1 MKSSGRLVILLMF
14 GAGPL
19 AAQTTPALSLDQLIA
34 IGLDNNSSI
43 RLAERNLS
51 AAKAERRG
59 SYSGLIPSLQASVG
73 QDLNPGDP
81 YLNRQGQL
89 TTPPEFGS
97 NFQISQTL
105 FDGGAAWYNKRDGD
119 HALAAAQ
126 SRYDQTRLQMIQGVK
141 ETYFRYLS
149 NQEMLE
155 VAHEALEL
163 SRRQLE
169 LVEER
174 YRLQAVRESD
184 LLKARVSKG
193 QWEADFHR
201 ATQALTTSATDL
213 NVAIGQDPR
222 VPINVR
228 RDTVAIVSIPDREL
242 AYSLLDHNNPELR
255 VQELAVE
262 RAWLQ
267 AKAQRGSMLP
277 TVTLSY
283 SGDASGDG
291 LSDAIDFGTISDN
304 SATRLNISIPLFS
317 GLRNS
322 SGYSR
327 LRYAALAEEERL
339 DATERELRRQ
349 LENTLSNLEALHK
362 IHPINQEVLASAQAD
377 VRLADEQYRLGAI
390 AILDLLDA
398 QVSLITARSTLVR
411 TTYDIKIAA
420 AKLEALMGTI
430 TE

>member
-1 MKSSGRLVILLMF
+1 MKSFGKLAILLTF
-14 GAGPL
+14 GTGPL

-59 SYSGLIPSLQASVG
+59 SYSGLIPSLQASINR
-73 QDLNPGDP
+73 DLNPQEIELAGGYVVKPRP
-81 YLNRQGQL
+81 Y
-89 TTPPEFGS
+89 S
-97 NFQISQTL
+97 SSMSVSQTL

-119 HALAAAQ
+119 HAVAAAR
-126 SRYDQTRLQMIQGVK
+126 SRYDQARLQMFQGVK
-141 ETYFRYLS
+141 EAYFRYLS
-149 NQEMLE
+149 NQEILE
-155 VAHEALEL
+155 VAREALEL

-193 QWEADFHR
+193 QREADFHR
-201 ATQALTTSATDL
+201 ATQVLTTSATDL
-213 NVAIGQDPR
+213 NMVIGQDPQ

-228 RDTVAIVSIPDREL
+228 RDTMAIAPILDREL
-242 AYSLLDHNNPELR
+242 AYSLQKRNNPDLR
-255 VQELAVE
+255 AQELAVE

-267 AKAQRGSMLP
+267 AKAQRGAMLP
-277 TVTLSY
+277 TVTLRY
-283 SGDASGDG
+283 SGDASGG
-291 LSDAIDFGTISDN
+291 ALSDAIDFTTINNN
-304 SATRLNISIPLFS
+304 SATRLNIYFPLFS

-322 SGYSR
+322 SGYKR

-377 VRLADEQYRLGAI
+377 VRLANEQYRLGAI

-411 TTYDIKIAA
+411 TTYDIKISA

-430 TE
+430 SE

>member
-1 MKSSGRLVILLMF
+1 MKSSARLVILLMF

-19 AAQTTPALSLDQLIA
+19 VAQTTPALSLGQLIA
-34 IGLDNNSSI
+34 IGLDNNSSL

-51 AAKAERRG
+51 AAQAERQG
-59 SYSGLIPSLQASVG
+59 SYSGLIPSLQASINR
-73 QDLNPGDP
+73 DLDP
-81 YLNRQGQL
+81 KEIELAGGY
-89 TTPPEFGS
+89 TIEPKPYS
-97 NFQISQTL
+97 SSISVSQTL

-119 HALAAAQ
+119 HAMAAAR
-126 SRYDQTRLQMIQGVK
+126 SRYEQTQLQVIQGVK

-155 VAHEALEL
+155 VAREALEL

-193 QWEADFHR
+193 QREADFHR
-201 ATQALTTSATDL
+201 ATQALSTSATDL
-213 NVAIGQDPR
+213 NVVIGQDPQ
-222 VPINVR
+222 VSINVR
-228 RDTVAIVSIPDREL
+228 RDTMAIASIPDREL
-242 AYSLLDHNNPELR
+242 AYSLLEQHNPELR
-255 VQELAVE
+255 AQELAVE

-267 AKAQRGSMLP
+267 AKAQRGAMLP
-277 TVTLSY
+277 TVTLRY
-283 SGDASGDG
+283 SGDASGG
-291 LSDAIDFGTISDN
+291 AFSDAIDFTTINNN
-304 SATRLNISIPLFS
+304 SATRLNIYFPLFS

-322 SGYSR
+322 SGYKR

-339 DATERELRRQ
+339 DATQRELRRQ
-349 LENTLSNLEALHK
+349 LENTLSNLETLHK

-411 TTYDIKIAA
+411 TTYDIKISA

>member
-1 MKSSGRLVILLMF
+1 MKSVGRLVIILVF
-14 GAGPL
+14 GTGPL
-19 AAQTTPALSLDQLIA
+19 AAQSTPALSLEQLIA

-43 RLAERNLS
+43 RVAERNLS
-51 AAKAERRG
+51 AAQAERRG
-59 SYSGLIPSLQASVG
+59 SYAGLIPSLQASINR
-73 QDLNPGDP
+73 DLDP
-81 YLNRQGQL
+81 KVIELAEGYTIEPR
-89 TTPPEFGS
+89 PYS
-97 NFQISQTL
+97 SSMSVSQTL
-105 FDGGAAWYNKRDGD
+105 FDGGAARYNKRDGD
-119 HALAAAQ
+119 HAVAAAHA
-126 SRYDQTRLQMIQGVK
+126 RYDQARLQMIQGVQ

-155 VAHEALEL
+155 VAREALEL

-193 QWEADFHR
+193 QREADFHR
-201 ATQALTTSATDL
+201 ATQALTTSATGL

-222 VPINVR
+222 AAINVR
-228 RDTVAIVSIPDREL
+228 RDTVLIAPIPDREL

-255 VQELAVE
+255 AQELAVE
-262 RAWLQ
+262 RAWLS
-267 AKAQRGSMLP
+267 AKAQRGVMLP
-277 TVTLSY
+277 TVTLRY
-283 SGDASGDG
+283 SGDASGSAF
-291 LSDAIDFGTISDN
+291 SDAIDFTTINDN
-304 SATRLNISIPLFS
+304 SATRLNIYFPLFS

-322 SGYSR
+322 SAYKR

-349 LENTLSNLEALHK
+349 LANTLSNLEALHK

-377 VRLADEQYRLGAI
+377 MRLADELYRLGAI

-420 AKLEALMGTI
+420 AQLEALMGTA

>member
-43 RLAERNLS
+43 RLAERDLS
-51 AAKAERRG
+51 AARAERRG
-59 SYSGLIPSLQASVG
+59 SYSGLIPSFNATLS
-73 QDLNPGDP
+73 QDLDP
-81 YLNRQGQL
+81 KPRELFLGYTIDPDKYGA
-89 TTPPEFGS
+89 S
-97 NFQISQTL
+97 MSVSQTL

-193 QWEADFHR
+193 QREADFHR
-201 ATQALTTSATDL
+201 ATQALTTTATDL

-228 RDTVAIVSIPDREL
+228 PDTVALASIPDREL
-242 AYSLLDHNNPELR
+242 AYSLLEHNNPELR
-255 VQELAVE
+255 TQELAVE
-262 RAWLQ
+262 RAWLT
-267 AKAQRGSMLP
+267 AKAQRGVMLP
-277 TVTLSY
+277 TVTISY
-283 SGDASGDG
+283 SGNALGDG
-291 LSDAIDFGTISDN
+291 LSEAIDFATINDN
-304 SATRLNISIPLFS
+304 SATRLNVYFPLFS

-349 LENTLSNLEALHK
+349 LANTLSNLEALHK

-377 VRLADEQYRLGAI
+377 VRLANEQYRLGAI

-420 AKLEALMGTI
+420 AKLEALTGTI
-430 TE
+430 SE